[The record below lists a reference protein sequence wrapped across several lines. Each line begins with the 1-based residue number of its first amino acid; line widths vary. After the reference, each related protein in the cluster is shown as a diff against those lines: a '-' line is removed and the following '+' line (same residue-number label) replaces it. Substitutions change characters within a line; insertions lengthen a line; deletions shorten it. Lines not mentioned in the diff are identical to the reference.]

1 MNGTPPHQ
9 AVACEPMSAEK
20 TAPPV
25 LNGSNKEEKATT
37 KGTKRKVAAAKEG
50 WPLEGDRVGKCI

>member
-1 MNGTPPHQ
+1 
-9 AVACEPMSAEK
+9 MSAEK

-37 KGTKRKVAAAKEG
+37 TGTKRKCAAAKEG